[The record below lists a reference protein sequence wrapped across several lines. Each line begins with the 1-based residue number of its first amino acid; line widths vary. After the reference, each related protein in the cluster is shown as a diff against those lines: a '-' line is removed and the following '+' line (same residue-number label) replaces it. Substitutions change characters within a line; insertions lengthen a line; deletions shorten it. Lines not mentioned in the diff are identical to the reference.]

1 MSIPRFKDTGSE
13 NVTKIYFVG
22 HSGTKESGLILAIRT
37 KKGILSDRMASKN
50 GTKVQVQDSTEVTA
64 DHLLVGLQAALPP
77 TTRVCCTVLAKS
89 E

>member
-64 DHLLVGLQAALPP
+64 DHLSRRVAGGSSPHDEGLLH
-77 TTRVCCTVLAKS
+77 CTGQ